1 MNIFLLENYQ
11 DSLCNVIDHL
21 ANTNIPLNKQVMKQL
36 GHYKNTRRIA
46 TSKTQLR
53 LYYKS
58 IQHLKDNL
66 TTDLAVNLLTFR
78 MKQFALWFQ
87 YMWNNPSL
95 CPKTFNRLS
104 NKYPYNKTNFLRK
117 SKILY

>member
-11 DSLCNVIDHL
+11 ESLCKVIDHL
-21 ANTNIPLNKQVMKQL
+21 AETNVPLNNQVMKQL
-36 GHYKNTRRIA
+36 THYKHTRRVA

-95 CPKTFNRLS
+95 CKSTFDRLTTR
-104 NKYPYNKTNFLRK
+104 YPYKKTNFLRK
-117 SKILY
+117 SKIIY